1 MSTGNPPKGSA
12 DWLAEQDGADP
23 TPPAKGTQVWAE
35 QPPQPEPAPKG
46 TEAWTEQHSGEN
58 APAPTES
65 KPTPQTD
72 VAPPADKG
80 LGVSPQNNA
89 DAVMGYDQQIAALQE
104 AANKTKPETEEE
116 RKKRERREKSK
127 KIIAAVGDGLMALS
141 NLYFTTRGA
150 PNMYDHKTMS
160 QQTPLQAQLDK
171 LKAEREANADKY
183 LQYSL
188 KIGDL
193 QNDRAKTLREMEAE
207 QERRKL
213 AREKAQRE
221 QEEHGWLAALQPDK
235 QREQA
240 GKASKAEQE
249 AVTAKAEAD
258 NAPDLYKA
266 KVDTEKA
273 RGEAQRA
280 SAASSRAAATDHYA
294 SARAH
299 DRSNNNEF
307 SAWDENGREH
317 KFRTAAAAE
326 AFAKQHGTFEETDVT
341 STSTTDSETNG
352 KSTTTYK
359 KKSGYAKRVV
369 PDNTPPSRRRGGNN
383 DNTPPSRRR

>member
-1 MSTGNPPKGSA
+1 MSNWTEEQQEQYEQGNDGGYTPPKGSL
-12 DWLAEQDGADP
+12 D
-23 TPPAKGTQVWAE
+23 WAE
-35 QPPQPEPAPKG
+35 QPVQPEPAPKG
-46 TEAWTEQHSGEN
+46 TEAWTEQNSGGN
-58 APAPTES
+58 APEPSES
-65 KPTPQTD
+65 KEPPKTD
-72 VAPPADKG
+72 VAPPADKPA
-80 LGVSPQNNA
+80 GVPPHN
-89 DAVMGYDQQIAALQE
+89 DTMGYDQQIAALQE
-104 AANKTKPETEEE
+104 AANRVKPETEEE
-116 RKKRERREKSK
+116 RKKRERREKSA
-127 KIIAAVGDGLMALS
+127 KIVSAVSDGLQALS
-141 NLYFTTRGA
+141 NLFFTTRGA
-150 PNMYDHKTMS
+150 PNMYDHKEAS
-160 QQTPLQAQLDK
+160 QLTPLQEKLEK
-171 LKAEREANADKY
+171 LKAERQANADKY

-188 KIGDL
+188 KIGDA
-193 QNDRAKTLREMEAE
+193 QNERAKTLREMEAQ
-207 QERRKL
+207 QERAKL

-240 GKASKAEQE
+240 GKATKAEQE

-299 DRSNNNEF
+299 DRSNNDEF

-317 KFRTAAAAE
+317 KFRTAAAVE

>member
-12 DWLAEQDGADP
+12 DWLAEQDGADTTP
-23 TPPAKGTQVWAE
+23 TAKGTQAMAE

-46 TEAWTEQHSGEN
+46 TQDWAEQNSGKN
-58 APAPTES
+58 AQVTES
-65 KPTPQTD
+65 KPTPQSD
-72 VAPPADKG
+72 VAPPADKQV
-80 LGVSPQNNA
+80 GVSPQNNA

-104 AANKTKPETEEE
+104 AANKSKPETEEE
-116 RKKRERREKSK
+116 RRKRERKEKSK

-160 QQTPLQAQLDK
+160 QQTPLQAQLEK
-171 LKAEREANADKY
+171 MRAEREANADKY

-207 QERRKL
+207 QEKRKL

-235 QREQA
+235 QREQK
-240 GKASKAEQE
+240 GKADTAEQK
-249 AVTAKAEAD
+249 AKTAEAEAD

-273 RGEAQRA
+273 RGEAQKASASASRA
-280 SAASSRAAATDHYA
+280 SATDHYA

-326 AFAKQHGTFEETDVT
+326 AFARQHGTFEETDVT

-352 KSTTTYK
+352 HSSTTYK

-369 PDNTPPSRRRGGNN
+369 PDNTPPSRRRGGN

>member
-12 DWLAEQDGADP
+12 DWLAEQDGADT
-23 TPPAKGTQVWAE
+23 TPPAKGTQAWAE

-280 SAASSRAAATDHYA
+280 SATASRASARDHDA

-326 AFAKQHGTFEETDVT
+326 AFARQHGTFEETDVT
-341 STSTTDSETNG
+341 SSSTTDSETNG

-369 PDNTPPSRRRGGNN
+369 PDNTPPSRRGGN